1 MAVCPSECPG
11 QASMMSHHSSQP
23 RPVASRNVSSAI
35 SGSDA
40 HFLAPSVDDCSMRTR
55 RAAPYRSPVFS
66 MRCRIRRLK
75 VSCRVISTAFPCLGR
90 IRPVTRAHR
99 RMRGHAQLDPTLCR
113 ALEVPFAFRVGGA
126 GAETK
131 VGRGKPPIGRLYP
144 SDLLQ
149 ETLLHR
155 VEGGTGPGRHPDLDV
170 DVLDVTSD
178 CLR

>member
-1 MAVCPSECPG
+1 MAVCPSTCPG
-11 QASMMSHHSSQP
+11 QASMTSHHSSQP
-23 RPVASRNVSSAI
+23 RPVASRSVSSAI

-40 HFLAPSVDDCSMRTR
+40 HCLPPSADCSMRTR

-90 IRPVTRAHR
+90 ISPVTRAHR
-99 RMRGHAQLDPTLCR
+99 HMRGHAQLDPTLCR

-126 GAETK
+126 GTETK
-131 VGRGKPPIGRLYP
+131 VGRGKPPIGATLHP
-144 SDLLQ
+144 VLFQ
-149 ETLLHR
+149 ETLLHG
-155 VEGGTGPGRHPDLDV
+155 VEGGTGPGRHSDLDV
-170 DVLDVTSD
+170 DVLDVTPD